1 MTRKGVFLAAVLAV
15 ASLGA
20 VAQSN
25 PSGTPAS
32 DRQNQISLQQN
43 SNATNAQ
50 HPVTDPQMHAQ
61 NSTQSAND
69 NTPSRN
75 QNNVGAEEAAL
86 NNGQLPQT
94 STILP
99 LLGLIGL
106 GSLVAG
112 FFFETLI
119 FYAGP
124 TDQHPQFVPCFDPV
138 GNSATTLGHEK
149 KTWKFKAAVQEVWPT
164 QNHFGAAA
172 GNGDRALYLRSRQLH
187 LDVCGAEKTAS

>member
-1 MTRKGVFLAAVLAV
+1 MTRKRVFLAAILAV

-25 PSGTPAS
+25 SSGTPAS

-112 FFFETLI
+112 FF
-119 FYAGP
+119 
-124 TDQHPQFVPCFDPV
+124 
-138 GNSATTLGHEK
+138 
-149 KTWKFKAAVQEVWPT
+149 
-164 QNHFGAAA
+164 
-172 GNGDRALYLRSRQLH
+172 SRR
-187 LDVCGAEKTAS
+187 